1 MRVGVR
7 LRVCVYACVCVY
19 VCVRMCVCVC
29 AYVCLGV
36 RVCVCVCLYVYV
48 CVCQVQS
55 VVASPSVGFILISS
69 SFFLLLFYPY
79 PNLNYILGPSFK
91 VIFFLIILI
100 LI

>member
-1 MRVGVR
+1 MRI
-7 LRVCVYACVCVY
+7 RVCV
-19 VCVRMCVCVC
+19 CVRVCAYVRVCVCVC
-29 AYVCLGV
+29 VFGRAS
-36 RVCVCVCLYVYV
+36 VCVCLYVYV

>member
-1 MRVGVR
+1 
-7 LRVCVYACVCVY
+7 
-19 VCVRMCVCVC
+19 MCVCVC
-29 AYVCLGV
+29 MCT
-36 RVCVCVCLYVYV
+36 CVCR
-48 CVCQVQS
+48 VQS

-69 SFFLLLFYPY
+69 TFFLLLFYPY